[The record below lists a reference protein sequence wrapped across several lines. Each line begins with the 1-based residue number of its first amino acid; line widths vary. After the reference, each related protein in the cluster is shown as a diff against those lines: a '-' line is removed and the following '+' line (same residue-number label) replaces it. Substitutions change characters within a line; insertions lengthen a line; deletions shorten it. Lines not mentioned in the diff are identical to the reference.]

1 MQLLKKAVWPGLLV
15 LAKFRGTKLPSQ
27 LRIRYTLPPWLY
39 LSASSV
45 FRDTANH
52 HHFFRKLLAHT
63 HLVC

>member
-39 LSASSV
+39 LSAS
-45 FRDTANH
+45 
-52 HHFFRKLLAHT
+52 
-63 HLVC
+63 